1 MQISSRE
8 ISNKKSLQNSIW
20 EGLGLHLGGA
30 WDGLGR
36 LLGALGPLLPVFLTF
51 KINIFCN
58 IGPRWAPRAYW
69 DRFWEGS
76 GRIWKVW
83 GRVFGTLGYLLDRFW
98 ELLAKK
104 GPAGTD
110 SRVRAGSAECAERLN
125 PPHPVR
131 MAGVWDFSAL
141 HAVLVVF

>member
-1 MQISSRE
+1 M
-8 ISNKKSLQNSIW
+8 
-20 EGLGLHLGGA
+20 GGA

-125 PPHPVR
+125 PPHPSGWPAYEIVLYSKLYSSYSSF
-131 MAGVWDFSAL
+131 AISLA
-141 HAVLVVF
+141 HSAVLT